1 MGYIYYHFKSQLG
14 LGLGLGL
21 GFLEVRAGNQC
32 HGDVHWGSY
41 KIGGL
46 TVQAF
51 DLILVLGKIHGI
63 FILIFSFR
71 ARVRV
76 RFRLCFP

>member
-21 GFLEVRAGNQC
+21 GFLEVRAGNQF
-32 HGDVHWGSY
+32 HGDIHWGSY
-41 KIGGL
+41 KKGGL
-46 TVQAF
+46 TVQAC
-51 DLILVLGKIHGI
+51 DLILALGKIHGI

-71 ARVRV
+71 VRVMVRVRV
-76 RFRLCFP
+76 RLP